1 MDFIGGVLLSKKIR
15 IIIIILLIILF
26 SIIFAIVR
34 LYNDTSKT
42 GVKSE
47 SKVENIEQILSVSNG
62 NGERLF
68 RSKGGFMGVI
78 DKNDELLVEPVWSNI
93 VFVSTNTYI
102 VSKSENGNY
111 KYGMIDKS
119 ENLIV
124 PVIYDKLSI
133 VQDDIILGEINYKN
147 KSKSIV
153 FDFLGNSYFNKEWDK
168 VTFKNNYIELK
179 LDEDIFK
186 AKLQN
191 NYMFIRNMSVKKELS
206 NKSINFNIY
215 NVFDFKRQTIAVYE
229 DLIDNSISYIEALFN
244 DNIEVIKKLNH
255 NDFNINNKLNIE
267 LKGAIIDSINSN
279 EISIEK
285 TSNGIYNYK
294 SEIGLTYTFPET
306 IFQDGTVN
314 TNTKSI
320 VFIIF
325 MKKNIDGKL
334 RVYEIVTHE

>member
-1 MDFIGGVLLSKKIR
+1 LSKKIR

-47 SKVENIEQILSVSNG
+47 SKVENIEQILSVSNE

-68 RSKGGFMGVI
+68 RAKDGLIGVI
-78 DKNDELLVEPVWSNI
+78 DKNEELLIEPIWSDI
-93 VFVSTNTYI
+93 TFVSNSTYI
-102 VSKSENGNY
+102 ISKFENGND

-124 PVIYDKLSI
+124 PAIYDKLSI
-133 VQDDIILGEINYKN
+133 VQDDIILGEIKYKN
-147 KSKSIV
+147 KSKYII
-153 FDFLGNSYFNKEWDK
+153 FNFLGNSYFNKEWDK

-179 LDEDIFK
+179 AGEDIFK

-191 NYMFIRNMSVKKELS
+191 NYMYISNMSVKKELS

-215 NVFDFKRQTIAVYE
+215 KVFDFKRQTIGIYE
-229 DLIDNSISYIEALFN
+229 ELIDNSISYIEALFN

-255 NDFNINNKLNIE
+255 NDFNVSNKLNIE

-285 TSNGIYNYK
+285 TSTGIYNYK

-334 RVYEIVTHE
+334 RVYEILTH